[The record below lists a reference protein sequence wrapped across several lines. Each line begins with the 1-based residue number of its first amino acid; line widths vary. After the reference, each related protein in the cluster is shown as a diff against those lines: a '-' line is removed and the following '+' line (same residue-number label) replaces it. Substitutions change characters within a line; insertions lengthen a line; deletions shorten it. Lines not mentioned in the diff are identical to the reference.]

1 MRTLLVLARIS
12 NIPTVWSNCFAAS
25 LLAGGTSGSRL
36 AVLCLGATLLYT
48 GGMFLND
55 AVDQV
60 FDRQYRP
67 ERPIVAGKISARTV
81 WVLSLLLLSSGWVIL
96 ACLGKAAAVLSS
108 VLLLTIVWYDF
119 VHKKTALAPLL
130 MAACR
135 LLLYL
140 VSAAVASG
148 TGPRLVWI
156 PALALAAYIV
166 GLSYLAR
173 GESIGGVLSR
183 WPLGLLFVPALLAI
197 VPIGKRSTLP
207 WVTGIVLVV
216 EIGWTLWCV
225 WPGQLR
231 RLAFIPRGV
240 AGLLAGIVFVD
251 WLAVSGTGHAVVF
264 ASLFVCALL
273 SQRIA
278 PAT

>member
-12 NIPTVWSNCFAAS
+12 NVPTVWSNCFAAS

-36 AVLCLGATLLYT
+36 ALLCLGATLLYT

-55 AVDQV
+55 AVDQA
-60 FDRQYRP
+60 FDRRYRP
-67 ERPIVAGKISARTV
+67 ERPIVAGKITARSV
-81 WVLSLLLLSSGWVIL
+81 WVLSLLLLTSGWVMCL
-96 ACLGKAAAVLSS
+96 CLGKPAAVAGSAL
-108 VLLLTIVWYDF
+108 VVTIVWYDF
-119 VHKKTALAPLL
+119 VHKKTTLAPLL

-135 LLLYL
+135 FLLYL
-140 VSAAVASG
+140 LAAGVASG
-148 TGPRLVWI
+148 TGPKLVWL

-173 GESIGGVLSR
+173 GESTGGVLSR

-197 VPIGKRSTLP
+197 ALIEKPPILLWATA
-207 WVTGIVLVV
+207 VV
-216 EIGWTLWCV
+216 VIIQIAWTVWCV
-225 WPGQLR
+225 WPRAFRTLR
-231 RLAFIPRGV
+231 FIPRGV

-264 ASLFVCALL
+264 VLLFVSALL
-273 SQRIA
+273 AQRVA

>member
-12 NIPTVWSNCFAAS
+12 NVPTVWSNCFAAT

-36 AVLCLGATLLYT
+36 AILCLGATLLYT

-55 AVDQV
+55 AVDQA
-60 FDRQYRP
+60 FDRCYRP
-67 ERPIVAGKISARTV
+67 ERPIVSGKISARAV
-81 WVLSLLLLSSGWVIL
+81 WAL
-96 ACLGKAAAVLSS
+96 S
-108 VLLLTIVWYDF
+108 VLLLTSGWVVFLCLGRDAAVAGSALVAAIVWYDL
-119 VHKKTALAPLL
+119 VHKRTRLAPLL

-135 LLLYL
+135 FILYL
-140 VSAAVASG
+140 LAAAVARG
-148 TGPRLVWI
+148 AGPKLVWI

-173 GESIGGVLSR
+173 GESTGGVLSR
-183 WPLGLLFVPALLAI
+183 WPLGLLFVPTLLAI
-197 VPIGKRSTLP
+197 ALKPPMLSA
-207 WVTGIVLVV
+207 TGIVLIVQ
-216 EIGWTLWCV
+216 IAWTVWCV
-225 WPGQLR
+225 WPRALR
-231 RLAFIPRGV
+231 TFGFIPRGV

-264 ASLFVCALL
+264 ALLFVSALL

-278 PAT
+278 SAT